1 MKKKKWLSVLLALCM
16 LVGLLPALTQSAFA
30 AKVRTLSP
38 WAEAEILRADG
49 YGLLDVGV
57 LARDGSDTSEP
68 MPDWRRPITRA
79 EFTRFALSYA
89 AVMNHS
95 ERDGFQ
101 IAVNA
106 LLAEREPDGTMPEQP
121 FSDDHSPEAV
131 AAHALGIVQ
140 GRGDGIFDPDA
151 LITRQEAATMLCR
164 AYAAC
169 AGASPE
175 SEDAAP
181 FADEAAIDAWALE
194 AVHVLRGR
202 NVLLGM
208 GDGRFE
214 PQGKFTVEQ
223 CAACFLRLAEQMPVS
238 FLLDNVP
245 QRFTQ
250 EQAVSAVG
258 PATRVQ
264 RWDGPLAAFL
274 RRDQGTVIGDTSYFL
289 VYADGGIRQLE
300 AAVPTHSY
308 APRFD
313 SAAFSADGKTFTY
326 TMTLQTDYYDL
337 STVAELEAGRTPP
350 LLSKAGVYTVAVD
363 VPSGAQSVSYQP
375 LETGPDGQEDGE

>member
-1 MKKKKWLSVLLALCM
+1 MKQKKTIRLLLSLCLTLGLLASLAP
-16 LVGLLPALTQSAFA
+16 GAFA
-30 AKVRTLSP
+30 ADKRTLSA
-38 WAEAEILRADG
+38 WAVEEIQRAEG
-49 YGLLDVGV
+49 YGLLDVGE
-57 LARDGSDTSEP
+57 LKADSDAAAPVMT
-68 MPDWRRPITRA
+68 DWRRPITR
-79 EFTRFALSYA
+79 EGFVRFALSYA

-101 IAVNA
+101 LAVNA
-106 LLAEREPDGTMPEQP
+106 LLADYAPDGVLVQP
-121 FSDDHSPEAV
+121 FSDDRSQEAI

-140 GRGDGIFDPDA
+140 GREDGTFDPDA

-175 SEDAAP
+175 AEDAAP
-181 FADEAAIDAWALE
+181 FADEAAIAPWALE

-208 GDGRFE
+208 EDGRFE
-214 PQGKFTVEQ
+214 PQGNFTVEQ
-223 CAACFLRLAEQMPVS
+223 CAACFLRLGEQMPVS

-245 QRFTQ
+245 HLFTQ

-258 PATRVQ
+258 PTERVQ

-274 RRDQGTVIGDTSYFL
+274 RRDQGTVIGDTACFL

-300 AAVPTHSY
+300 AAVRTHSY

-313 SAAFSADGKTFTY
+313 SAAFSEDGQTFTY
-326 TMTLQTDYYDL
+326 TMTLQTDDYDH
-337 STVAELEAGRTPP
+337 STIAELENGRTPP
-350 LLSKAGVYTVAVD
+350 LFSRAGVYTVAVD
-363 VPSGAQSVSYQP
+363 VPSGAQRVSYQP
-375 LETGPDGQEDGE
+375 LETAPDGQADGE

>member
-1 MKKKKWLSVLLALCM
+1 MKQKKTIRLLLSLCLTLGLLASLAP
-16 LVGLLPALTQSAFA
+16 GAFA
-30 AKVRTLSP
+30 ADKRTLSA
-38 WAEAEILRADG
+38 WAVEEIQRAEG
-49 YGLLDVGV
+49 YGLLDVGE
-57 LARDGSDTSEP
+57 LKADSDAAAPVVT
-68 MPDWRRPITRA
+68 DWRRPITR
-79 EFTRFALSYA
+79 EGFVRFALSYA

-106 LLAEREPDGTMPEQP
+106 LLADYAPDGTLESP
-121 FSDDHSPEAV
+121 FSDDRSQEAI

-140 GRGDGIFDPDA
+140 GREDGTFDPNA

-175 SEDAAP
+175 AEDAAP
-181 FADEAAIDAWALE
+181 FADEADIAPWAAE

-208 GDGRFE
+208 EDGRFE
-214 PQGKFTVEQ
+214 PQGNFTVEQ
-223 CAACFLRLAEQMPVS
+223 CAACFLRLGEQMPVR
-238 FLLDNVP
+238 FLLGNVP
-245 QRFTQ
+245 HLFTQ

-258 PATRVQ
+258 PTERVQ

-274 RRDQGTVIGDTSYFL
+274 RRDQGTVIGDTACFL
-289 VYADGGIRQLE
+289 VYADGGIRRLE

-313 SAAFSADGKTFTY
+313 SAAFSEDGQTFTY
-326 TMTLQTDYYDL
+326 TLTLQTDDYDH
-337 STVAELEAGRTPP
+337 STIAELENGRTPP
-350 LLSKAGVYTVAVD
+350 LFSRAGVYTVAVD
-363 VPSGAQSVSYQP
+363 VPSGAQRVSYQP
-375 LETGPDGQEDGE
+375 LETAPDGQADGE

>member
-1 MKKKKWLSVLLALCM
+1 MKQKKTIRLLLSLCLTLGLLASLAP
-16 LVGLLPALTQSAFA
+16 GAFA
-30 AKVRTLSP
+30 ADKRTLSA
-38 WAEAEILRADG
+38 WAVEEIQRAEG
-49 YGLLDVGV
+49 YGLLDVGE
-57 LARDGSDTSEP
+57 LKADSDAVAPVMT
-68 MPDWRRPITRA
+68 DWRRPITR
-79 EFTRFALSYA
+79 EGFVRFALSYA

-106 LLAEREPDGTMPEQP
+106 LLADYTPDGVLVQP
-121 FSDDHSPEAV
+121 FSDDRSQEAI

-140 GRGDGIFDPDA
+140 GRDDGTFDPNA

-175 SEDAAP
+175 AEDAAP
-181 FADEAAIDAWALE
+181 FADEADIAPWAAE

-208 GDGRFE
+208 EDGRFE
-214 PQGKFTVEQ
+214 PQGNFTVEQ
-223 CAACFLRLAEQMPVS
+223 CAACFLRLGEQMPVS

-245 QRFTQ
+245 HLFTQ

-258 PATRVQ
+258 PTERVQ

-274 RRDQGTVIGDTSYFL
+274 RRDQGTVIGDTACFL
-289 VYADGGIRQLE
+289 VYADGGIRRLE
-300 AAVPTHSY
+300 AAVRTHSY

-313 SAAFSADGKTFTY
+313 SAAFSEDGQTFTY
-326 TMTLQTDYYDL
+326 TMTLQTDDYDH

-350 LLSKAGVYTVAVD
+350 LFSKAGVYTVAVD
-363 VPSGAQSVSYQP
+363 VPSGAQRVSYQP
-375 LETGPDGQEDGE
+375 LETAPDGQADGE

>member
-1 MKKKKWLSVLLALCM
+1 MKQKKTIRLLLSLCLTLGLLASLAP
-16 LVGLLPALTQSAFA
+16 GAFA
-30 AKVRTLSP
+30 ADKRTLSA
-38 WAEAEILRADG
+38 WAVEEIQRAEG
-49 YGLLDVGV
+49 YGLLDVGE
-57 LARDGSDTSEP
+57 LKADSDAAAPVMT
-68 MPDWRRPITRA
+68 DWRRPITR
-79 EFTRFALSYA
+79 EGFVRFALSYA

-106 LLAEREPDGTMPEQP
+106 LLAEREPDGTLELP
-121 FSDDHSPEAV
+121 FSDCNSAETV

-140 GRGDGIFDPDA
+140 GREDGTFDPDA

-175 SEDAAP
+175 AEDAAP
-181 FADEAAIDAWALE
+181 FADEADIAPWAAE

-208 GDGRFE
+208 EDGHFE
-214 PQGKFTVEQ
+214 PQGNFTVEQ
-223 CAACFLRLAEQMPVS
+223 CAACFLRLAEQMPVR

-245 QRFTQ
+245 HLFTQ

-258 PATRVQ
+258 PTERVQ

-274 RRDQGTVIGDTSYFL
+274 RRDQGTVIGDTACFL

-300 AAVPTHSY
+300 AAVRTHSY

-313 SAAFSADGKTFTY
+313 SAAFSEDGQTFTY
-326 TMTLQTDYYDL
+326 TMTLQTDDYDH
-337 STVAELEAGRTPP
+337 STIAELENGRTPP
-350 LLSKAGVYTVAVD
+350 LFSRAGVYTVAVD
-363 VPSGAQSVSYQP
+363 VPSGAQRVSYQL
-375 LETGPDGQEDGE
+375 LETAPDGQADGE